1 MDAATLRA
9 FIREHFTRTAFRL
22 ETLQQYE
29 VASDGSDFARY
40 LAGEPEPTTERKQPW
55 LERLRSERERGL
67 RRSRVRLV
75 THPVTDYTRFE
86 CEWGYAPNV
95 EAGEEVLILDAG
107 EAAVSA
113 MDVERLKQCGD
124 FWLIDDADVVVMH
137 YGPDGQF
144 VGAERAGDVA
154 LYQDIARLARAPAEP
169 FAAWWARHEE
179 YHRNPKVA

>member
-9 FIREHFTRTAFRL
+9 HIREHFSRTAFRL

-40 LAGEPEPTTERKQPW
+40 LAGEPEPTAERKQPW
-55 LERLRSERERGL
+55 LDRLRSERERGL
-67 RRSRVRLV
+67 QRSRVRLV

-95 EAGEEVLILDAG
+95 EVGEQVLILDTG
-107 EAAVSA
+107 EAAVSDA
-113 MDVERLKQCGD
+113 AVERLKECGD
-124 FWLIDDADVVVMH
+124 FWLIDDAHVVVMH

-144 VGAERAGDVA
+144 VGAERAEDVA
-154 LYQDIARLARAPAEP
+154 RYRAIAQLAREPAEP